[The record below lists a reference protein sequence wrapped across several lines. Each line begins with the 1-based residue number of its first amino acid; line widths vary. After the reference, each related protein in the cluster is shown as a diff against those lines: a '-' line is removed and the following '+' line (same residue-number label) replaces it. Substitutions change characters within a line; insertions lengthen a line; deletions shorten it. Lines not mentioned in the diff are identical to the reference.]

1 MDKRL
6 RFGVFELDVAAG
18 ELRRQGQIVRLQHQ
32 PLQLLIALVEQAGG
46 VVTRD
51 ELKRRLWPDGITVDF
66 DQSLNKCVTKLR
78 DALKD
83 TAVSPRFIETLPKRG
98 YRFIADVARDT
109 PSEVDVSGGSP
120 PSPRSWTTLVAAAVI
135 AFSTAI
141 SVGSSGAH
149 SARPAAA
156 LTAKPAFKPIHA
168 ARDAYERG
176 RVAMSRRTAENLRAA
191 VEQFQRAVQL
201 SPRYA
206 DAHVGLA
213 DAWSLQASY
222 GLIDS
227 REAMPRARDAANRAL
242 MLNPTFAAAHA
253 SLARTAMIFDL
264 DWPTAEWHFRRAIAL
279 DPGAAL
285 TRQWFA
291 YLLSAQ
297 ARHDEAV
304 AEASRAVLADP
315 QSLNA
320 HTALGYVLYLAR
332 RYDDAAAQLTRTLE
346 IDPGFA
352 QARRDL
358 ALVHVQ
364 QGRLGDAVRALS
376 RVTTIDEG
384 SPAAL
389 AELAWAQGLSGNGPE
404 AARLAARLDALRE
417 REYVPPDALALAYL
431 GAGDRNRAINWLQR
445 AVAMKVAA
453 MAHLAV
459 EPMWDAIR
467 AELQD

>member
-1 MDKRL
+1 MEKCL
-6 RFGVFELDVAAG
+6 RFGVFELDLAAG
-18 ELRRQGQIVRLQHQ
+18 ELRRQGQVVRLQHQ
-32 PLQLLIALVEQAGG
+32 PLQLLIALVEHPGT

-51 ELKRRLWPDGITVDF
+51 DLKRRLWPDGITVDF
-66 DQSLNKCVTKLR
+66 DQSLNKCVTKVR
-78 DALKD
+78 DALRD
-83 TAVSPRFIETLPKRG
+83 TAASPRFIETLPKRG
-98 YRFIADVARDT
+98 YRFIADVTSEAPAAADSAARRVH
-109 PSEVDVSGGSP
+109 SS
-120 PSPRSWTTLVAAAVI
+120 RSWATLVAAALV
-135 AFSTAI
+135 AFSTAL
-141 SVGSSGAH
+141 SVGWSRAYST
-149 SARPAAA
+149 RPAGAIA
-156 LTAKPAFKPIHA
+156 DPAFKPIHA

-206 DAHVGLA
+206 AAHVGLA

-222 GLIDS
+222 GLIDP

-242 MLNPTFAAAHA
+242 MLNPALAAAHA

-264 DWPTAEWHFRRAIAL
+264 DWRTAEWHFTRALAL
-279 DPGAAL
+279 DSGAAT

-297 ARHDEAV
+297 GHHDAAV
-304 AEASRAVLADP
+304 AEANRAVLADP

-320 HTALGYVLYLAR
+320 NTALGYVLYLAR
-332 RYDDAAAQLTRTLE
+332 RYEDARTQLTRTLE

-364 QGRLGDAVRALS
+364 QDRLDLAVPALL
-376 RVTTIDEG
+376 RVASINEA

-389 AELAWAQGLSGNGPE
+389 AEVAWVQALSGNRSE
-404 AARLAARLDALRE
+404 AAHLLARLERLRE
-417 REYVPPDALALAYL
+417 QVYVPPDALALAYL
-431 GAGDRNRAINWLQR
+431 GSGDYDQAANWLKR
-445 AVAMKVAA
+445 AMATKVAS

-459 EPMWDAIR
+459 DPMWDPIR
-467 AELQD
+467 AQVQD